1 MGGFAASDVELLE
14 VDDLLVSLT
23 TRFVLCC

>member
-1 MGGFAASDVELLE
+1 MGGFAASGVELLE

-23 TRFVLCC
+23 PRFVLCR